1 MSFALYADG
10 RIFPRFDYEARPVF
24 GEASADVIE
33 AKLTS
38 IERPD
43 PHDGSRPGW
52 PFRSITE
59 PSRGCKARGCRVKGL
74 VAILRNV

>member
-10 RIFPRFDYEARPVF
+10 RIFPRFDYEARTMF
-24 GEASADVIE
+24 GKASADVIE

-43 PHDGSRPGW
+43 PHDGFPAW
-52 PFRSITE
+52 LAVP
-59 PSRGCKARGCRVKGL
+59 
-74 VAILRNV
+74 